1 MSQNPQIFLIDGSS
15 YLYRAFH
22 AMPPLTTSK
31 GLPTGAIKGV
41 ANMLRNIKNN
51 FPDAPIITIFD
62 AKGKNFRHEILESYK
77 ANRPPMPD
85 ELIKQLDPLKK
96 ICNYMGAPVVEIS
109 GVEADDVIATL
120 TSELKSKHTVIISS
134 LDKDLMQLVEDEKVL
149 MMNTMT
155 DETFDSKKVKEK
167 FGVGP
172 EQIIEYLALV
182 GDSSD
187 NIPGV
192 PKVGPKTAS
201 KWLNEYLD
209 LENLINKS
217 SELKGAVG
225 ESFRDSISDLGRN
238 IELVTLKKDV
248 PLKKSISELVSFEPD
263 NQALEKIYEELEFN
277 AWINNQNTK
286 TRNFKDANY
295 KTIINKKSLDNLIKK
310 INSSSAFAIDTE
322 TDSLDTKIAKLI
334 GISVSVKSEEGYYIP
349 IAHDYDGSPDQ
360 LDLDKEL
367 QGFRKAI
374 EQNQHKLVGQN
385 LKYDLPVLRNHGF
398 TIDNFLADTMIMSYV
413 FNSVGSRHGLDN
425 LAKNY
430 LDYETIKYDEIT
442 GTGKNKISFSKV
454 NIDLATNYA
463 AEDADVTLR
472 LYEFFSSK
480 IRSEK
485 KLESLLIDLEY
496 PVLKVLLGM
505 ENNGVKIDK
514 KMLIDYSKELSKRLE
529 KLANKAFS
537 LSGEEFNLDSPKQLL
552 EILFNK
558 LNLPVLKKTP
568 KGQPSTNE
576 ETLQK
581 LAEDY
586 ELPRVI
592 LEYRGL
598 AKLKSTYTDSLV
610 NMINT
615 NTERVHT
622 SYQQAVTSTGR
633 LSSTEP
639 NLQNIPIKTEEGR
652 KIRQAF
658 IAEKDSCIISADY
671 SQIELRIMAH
681 LSKDIN
687 LNAAFTDGKDVHSA
701 TAAEIFEVDINNV
714 TGDQRRKAKAINFG
728 LMYGMTAFGLTRQ
741 LGIHRNDAQMY
752 LDSYFSKYEGVLK
765 YMNEIREQARK
776 KHYVETIFGRRVH
789 VPEINS
795 GNGLRKKA
803 AERAAI
809 NGPLQGSA
817 ADIIKKAMLDVNQW
831 IQENSSIKMI
841 MQVHDELVF
850 EADENFKDSCCRS
863 VKEIMEKAVTLD
875 VPLVVDI
882 KHGNNWNEAH

>member
-120 TSELKSKHTVIISS
+120 ASELKSKHTVIISS

-155 DETFDSKKVKEK
+155 DETFDSKKVREK

-201 KWLNEYLD
+201 KWLTEYLN

-217 SELKGAVG
+217 GELKGAVG
-225 ESFRDSISDLGRN
+225 ESFRDSISDLERN

-263 NQALEKIYEELEFN
+263 NKALEKIYEELEFN

-295 KTIINKKSLDNLIKK
+295 ETIINKKSLDDLIKK
-310 INSSSAFAIDTE
+310 INASSAFAIDTE

-334 GISVSVKSEEGYYIP
+334 GISVSVKTEEGYYIP
-349 IAHDYDGSPDQ
+349 IAHDYDDSPDQ
-360 LDLDKEL
+360 LDLNKEL

-385 LKYDLPVLRNHGF
+385 LKYDLPVLKNHGF

-472 LYEFFSSK
+472 LYEFFSPK

-485 KLESLLIDLEY
+485 KLESLLTDLEY

-505 ENNGVKIDK
+505 ENNGVKIDQ
-514 KMLIDYSKELSKRLE
+514 KMLVDYSKELSKRLE
-529 KLANKAFS
+529 KLVNKAFS

-558 LNLPVLKKTP
+558 LNLPVIKKTP

-610 NMINT
+610 NMIHT

-687 LNAAFTDGKDVHSA
+687 LNSAFTDGKDVHSA

-741 LGIHRNDAQMY
+741 LGISRNDAQMY
-752 LDSYFSKYEGVLK
+752 LDSYFSKYDGVLK

-850 EADENFKDSCCRS
+850 EVDENFKDSCCKS
-863 VKEIMEKAVTLD
+863 IKEIMEKAVALD

-882 KHGNNWNEAH
+882 NHGNNWDEAH

>member
-120 TSELKSKHTVIISS
+120 ASELKSKHTVIISS

-155 DETFDSKKVKEK
+155 DETFDSKKVREK

-201 KWLNEYLD
+201 KWLTEYLN

-225 ESFRDSISDLGRN
+225 ESFRDSISDLERN

-263 NQALEKIYEELEFN
+263 NKALEKIYEELEFN

-295 KTIINKKSLDNLIKK
+295 ETINNKKSLDDLIKK
-310 INSSSAFAIDTE
+310 INASSAFAIDTE

-334 GISVSVKSEEGYYIP
+334 GISVSVKTEEGYYIP
-349 IAHDYDGSPDQ
+349 IAHDYDESPDQ
-360 LDLDKEL
+360 LDLNKEL

-385 LKYDLPVLRNHGF
+385 LKYDLPVLKNHGF

-472 LYEFFSSK
+472 LYEFFSPK

-485 KLESLLIDLEY
+485 KLESLLTDLEY

-505 ENNGVKIDK
+505 ENNGVKIDQ
-514 KMLIDYSKELSKRLE
+514 KMLVDYSKELSKRLE
-529 KLANKAFS
+529 KLVNKAFS

-610 NMINT
+610 NMIHT

-687 LNAAFTDGKDVHSA
+687 LNSAFTDGKDVHSA

-741 LGIHRNDAQMY
+741 LGISRNDAQMY
-752 LDSYFSKYEGVLK
+752 LDSYFSKYDGVLK

-850 EADENFKDSCCRS
+850 EVDENFKDSCCKS
-863 VKEIMEKAVTLD
+863 IKEIMEKAVALD

-882 KHGNNWNEAH
+882 NHGNNWDEAH

>member
-120 TSELKSKHTVIISS
+120 ASELKSKHTVIISS

-155 DETFDSKKVKEK
+155 DETFDSKKVREK

-201 KWLNEYLD
+201 KWLTEYLN

-225 ESFRDSISDLGRN
+225 ESFRDSISDLERN

-248 PLKKSISELVSFEPD
+248 PLEKSISELVSFEPD
-263 NQALEKIYEELEFN
+263 NKALEKIYEELEFN

-295 KTIINKKSLDNLIKK
+295 ETINNKKSLDDLIKK
-310 INSSSAFAIDTE
+310 INASSAFAIDTE

-334 GISVSVKSEEGYYIP
+334 GISVSVKTEEGYYIP
-349 IAHDYDGSPDQ
+349 IAHDYDDSPDQ
-360 LDLDKEL
+360 LDLNKEL

-385 LKYDLPVLRNHGF
+385 LKYDLPVLKNHGF

-413 FNSVGSRHGLDN
+413 FN
-425 LAKNY
+425 
-430 LDYETIKYDEIT
+430 
-442 GTGKNKISFSKV
+442 
-454 NIDLATNYA
+454 
-463 AEDADVTLR
+463 
-472 LYEFFSSK
+472 
-480 IRSEK
+480 
-485 KLESLLIDLEY
+485 
-496 PVLKVLLGM
+496 
-505 ENNGVKIDK
+505 
-514 KMLIDYSKELSKRLE
+514 
-529 KLANKAFS
+529 
-537 LSGEEFNLDSPKQLL
+537 
-552 EILFNK
+552 
-558 LNLPVLKKTP
+558 
-568 KGQPSTNE
+568 
-576 ETLQK
+576 
-581 LAEDY
+581 
-586 ELPRVI
+586 
-592 LEYRGL
+592 
-598 AKLKSTYTDSLV
+598 
-610 NMINT
+610 
-615 NTERVHT
+615 
-622 SYQQAVTSTGR
+622 
-633 LSSTEP
+633 
-639 NLQNIPIKTEEGR
+639 
-652 KIRQAF
+652 
-658 IAEKDSCIISADY
+658 
-671 SQIELRIMAH
+671 
-681 LSKDIN
+681 
-687 LNAAFTDGKDVHSA
+687 
-701 TAAEIFEVDINNV
+701 
-714 TGDQRRKAKAINFG
+714 
-728 LMYGMTAFGLTRQ
+728 
-741 LGIHRNDAQMY
+741 
-752 LDSYFSKYEGVLK
+752 
-765 YMNEIREQARK
+765 
-776 KHYVETIFGRRVH
+776 
-789 VPEINS
+789 
-795 GNGLRKKA
+795 
-803 AERAAI
+803 
-809 NGPLQGSA
+809 
-817 ADIIKKAMLDVNQW
+817 
-831 IQENSSIKMI
+831 
-841 MQVHDELVF
+841 
-850 EADENFKDSCCRS
+850 
-863 VKEIMEKAVTLD
+863 
-875 VPLVVDI
+875 
-882 KHGNNWNEAH
+882 